1 MTIVLSSSAESRSPG
16 SALPATATPPS
27 TGLEVRPFR
36 ALTYRLR
43 DPEHLARVS
52 SPAYDLVTPAGRE
65 RLADADPYNVVRLI
79 LPRVDDRTDLDGHSE
94 ETAPAARSAELA
106 AATLDRWQAENVLV
120 RDAEPALWLYEMSPP
135 DGRAATAGWL
145 GAVALPPPGST
156 AVLPHEDT
164 YPVAVEGRRALL
176 AATGTDLEPIVLA
189 HDPDVTVAQLT
200 AAARVAPPTLAVTDG
215 DGVRHRLWRVT
226 DARLL
231 DHLITALHG
240 TGAVIADGHH
250 RFAAARAHA
259 GMPDAPAGSGAVLAL
274 VTPMGPGGLRVDP
287 IHRVVPALELDEATI
302 AAEEGF
308 RARALPRPA
317 DRTALLQ
324 EAQQWLQGA
333 GPGIFLLTDGDRL
346 VELSEPTAEIRAAV
360 PADAPAAWRRLD
372 VVLAHHGLLAQLWQR
387 GDDQD
392 SVLIAHGVEE
402 ALALVDERKGVAV
415 LLRAPSPSDV
425 AAVARAGARM
435 PRKSTLFVPKPRT
448 GLVLRPLAD

>member
-1 MTIVLSSSAESRSPG
+1 MNVVLSSSAESRSPG
-16 SALPATATPPS
+16 SAVPGRTAPAS

-36 ALTYRLR
+36 ALSYRLR
-43 DPEHLARVS
+43 DPEQLARVS

-65 RLADADPYNVVRLI
+65 RLAEADPHNVVRLI
-79 LPRVDDRTDLDGHSE
+79 LPLVNGTATADGHSD
-94 ETAPAARSAELA
+94 AVVRSAELA
-106 AATLDRWQAENVLV
+106 AATLQRWQDEHVLV
-120 RDAEPALWLYEMSPP
+120 RDLELALWLYEMSPA
-135 DGRAATAGWL
+135 DGRAPTAGWL
-145 GAVALPPPGST
+145 GAVTLPPPGST

-176 AATGTDLEPIVLA
+176 AATVTDLEPIVLA
-189 HDPDVTVAQLT
+189 HDPDPAVAQLT

-226 DARLL
+226 DPVLL
-231 DHLITALHG
+231 TALMDALRS

-259 GMPDAPAGSGAVLAL
+259 GTPGAPAGSDAVLAL

-287 IHRVVPALELDEATI
+287 IHRVVPGLELDAAVV
-302 AAEEGF
+302 AAEAGF
-308 RARALPRPA
+308 RSRELRRPA
-317 DRTALLQ
+317 SRAALLDS
-324 EAQQWLQGA
+324 AQRWLRDGGA
-333 GPGIFLLTDGDRL
+333 GTFLLTDGTRL
-346 VELSEPTAEIRAAV
+346 VELGEPTPEIAASL
-360 PADAPAAWRRLD
+360 PADGPPAWRRLD
-372 VVLAHHGLLAQLWQR
+372 VVLAHHGLFAQLWQR
-387 GDDQD
+387 PDDQE
-392 SVLIAHGVEE
+392 SILIAHGVEE
-402 ALALVDERKGVAV
+402 ALTLADEREGVAV